1 MISYYPLED
10 DEPPPPKF
18 PGPGPGPVPVQVPVT
33 SPENSLLKLFN
44 GETTECNYLVFAFIM
59 GVLFLAL
66 TDAMKR

>member
-10 DEPPPPKF
+10 DEPPPHKF
-18 PGPGPGPVPVQVPVT
+18 PGPSPIPVAVT
-33 SPENSLLKLFN
+33 SQVPENSLLKLFN

>member
-10 DEPPPPKF
+10 DEPPPHKF
-18 PGPGPGPVPVQVPVT
+18 PGPGPSPIPVT
-33 SPENSLLKLFN
+33 SPVPENSLLKLFN